1 MRPGVNAQAVG
12 VSVVQYGIASFPTLV
27 LARENAVIDGKT
39 DSACDCEPALVR
51 VTVRMAPVSEYPFT
65 HGGDTT
71 LPRPTSP
78 LMRTK
83 SACLLTT
90 ERSVSRKFAPALSSP
105 PAFGA
110 NVDYA
115 RLVKLCVESPESAKR
130 YSPAQCIGCEQK
142 TSNRNPDPKHISTS
156 YVEFP
161 I

>member
-1 MRPGVNAQAVG
+1 
-12 VSVVQYGIASFPTLV
+12 
-27 LARENAVIDGKT
+27 
-39 DSACDCEPALVR
+39 
-51 VTVRMAPVSEYPFT
+51 
-65 HGGDTT
+65 
-71 LPRPTSP
+71 
-78 LMRTK
+78 MRTK

-142 TSNRNPDPKHISTS
+142 RVTGIPIRNTSVPAMWNFQSEHENVNVALHPADKCLLKEDRESRRRCCAVLHLLTTSFGSSDTQNDSRDCGWCHRSSFEDFRNHCFVGSRNS
-156 YVEFP
+156 N
-161 I
+161 